1 MHRITRFWGAS
12 SWMRAIFVLVFAAS
26 LVQCATRHAKPIP
39 AKVSSG
45 AGLLVVENL
54 SDDTLED
61 LQISIRSGSDQ
72 PVYIATYGKV
82 EPKRS
87 LRATLH
93 NFSDSSGHRWDALA
107 FPIYDVK
114 IECSIRGEHAE
125 SIFHVS

>member
-1 MHRITRFWGAS
+1 MHGVNMLRSVS
-12 SWMRAIFVLVFAAS
+12 SWTRSVLVLAFAVA
-26 LVQCATRHAKPIP
+26 LVHCGSSRAKPIP

-72 PVYIATYGKV
+72 PVYIASYGKV

-93 NFSDSSGHRWDALA
+93 NFADSSGHRWDALA
-107 FPIYDVK
+107 FKIFDVK
-114 IECSIRGEHAE
+114 IECSIRGQHAE
-125 SIFHVS
+125 SVFHLS